1 MEKREYEASY
11 QLESSYWWFK
21 GQRDILVDSIMRS
34 QSTISGPIL
43 DAGCGTGMNLE
54 TITKLLSPH
63 SVGFDISEWALP
75 FLQQRD
81 LTNRVCQASINEI
94 PFPDDHFEIS
104 FSLGV
109 FECEEVNEER
119 AFSEIWRVTQPG
131 GLIILVVSAYQWL
144 LAPHDKP
151 IHAVRRYNRAS
162 LTKLITSKPVLIR
175 RITNLYPSLFPLI
188 VATRLINNWTDSNDD
203 MPQESDLRPLPN
215 LLNQILYQIVNI
227 ERYLL
232 RHVDFPFGSSLLAI
246 VRKE

>member
-1 MEKREYEASY
+1 MEKREYEASF

-21 GQRDILVDSIMRS
+21 GQREILVDSIKRS
-34 QSTISGPIL
+34 QPTISGPIL
-43 DAGCGTGMNLE
+43 DAGCGTGKNLE
-54 TITKLLSPH
+54 TISKILSPH

-131 GLIILVVSAYQWL
+131 GLIILIVSAYEWL

-151 IHAVRRYNRAS
+151 IHAVRRYNRKN
-162 LTKLITSKPVLIR
+162 LTKLITSKPVQIQ
-175 RITNLYPSLFPLI
+175 RITNLYPVLFPL
-188 VATRLINNWTDSNDD
+188 VVTSRLINRWTDSTED
-203 MPQESDLRPLPN
+203 MPQESDLRPLSS
-215 LLNQILYQIVNI
+215 LLNQILYQIVNV
-227 ERYLL
+227 ERYIL
-232 RHVDFPFGSSLLAI
+232 RFANFPFGSSLLAI